1 MSSAQAANTLL
12 AISLQGTVHAVSVD
26 GENPIDAA
34 RQIISSSAVDTA
46 PVLDSAELAALL
58 RDDARFA
65 TLRSTDRR
73 PHPACARGL
82 LARIDARVRS
92 TGLRA
97 CIATCDAPSDAWTD
111 PLSFADA
118 WMSRSGQ
125 GFAARIRLCEDVDD
139 LRVARTMPAAVV
151 ARFTRGVRAARPALT
166 ALCQGAL
173 DVDADA
179 EGALRIRV
187 AALHVAPHV
196 LLASVLAAGVDAGAG
211 HAEGA
216 HRHGDARSAS
226 PIDAVH
232 DERATPPTLAA
243 LLGQDVTARLH
254 IADATPPG
262 GPSL

>member
-1 MSSAQAANTLL
+1 MTAANPTNTLL
-12 AISLQGTVHAVSVD
+12 FIALRGTVSAVSIA
-26 GENPIDAA
+26 GENGMDAA
-34 RQIISSSAVDTA
+34 RPIISPSAVDTA
-46 PVLDSAELAALL
+46 PVVDSAELAALL
-58 RDDARFA
+58 RDGARFA

-97 CIATCDAPSDAWTD
+97 CFATCDVPSDGWTD

-118 WMSRSGQ
+118 WMSRNGQ
-125 GFAARIRLCEDVDD
+125 GFAARIRLSEDVDE
-139 LRVARTMPAAVV
+139 LRVACTMPAAVV
-151 ARFTRGVRAARPALT
+151 ARFTHGVRTARPALA

-179 EGALRIRV
+179 EGALQVRA
-187 AALHVAPHV
+187 AALRVAPHV
-196 LLASVLAAGVDAGAG
+196 LLAAVLAAGVDAGAC
-211 HAEGA
+211 HAEDA
-216 HRHGDARSAS
+216 PRDGDARSAS
-226 PIDAVH
+226 PIDPVR

-243 LLGQDVTARLH
+243 LLGQDVTARMH